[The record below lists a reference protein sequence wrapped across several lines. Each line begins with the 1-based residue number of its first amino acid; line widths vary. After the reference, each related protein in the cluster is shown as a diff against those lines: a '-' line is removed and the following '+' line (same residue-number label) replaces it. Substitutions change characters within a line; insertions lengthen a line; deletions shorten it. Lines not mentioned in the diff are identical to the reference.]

1 MRNKSVFAAGVIAA
15 AVVLAACGQGN
26 QYVAPPLP
34 KVAVAKPVK
43 QPITRYLEATGNTA
57 SVNSADLVA
66 RVNGFIETI
75 NYQDGAP
82 VKKGDL
88 LFTIELEPYKVK
100 LDQAK
105 ASEESANSTYNQ
117 QQAAFERSAEL
128 IKQKVTTQ
136 ASYDQALANRDAAKS
151 SLDNAR
157 ANTRLAQ
164 INYDYAQVRAP
175 FDGIVTARK
184 VSVGTYVGGSGT
196 PTVLAT
202 IVQIDPIWVNFNI
215 SEQDVI
221 RVRAALAERG
231 ATRDDVM
238 KYKIEV
244 ALQDE
249 TDYPHIGLIDYVAPT
264 LSTTTGTL
272 AVRGLLPN
280 PKNVLLPGY
289 FVRIRVPRPTEDIAL
304 LVPDIALGSDQG
316 GRYVL
321 VVNNDNV
328 VEQRKVEI
336 GPLIGSLRVID
347 KGLTEN
353 DRVVVS
359 GTIRAIPGQKVDPQ
373 APAPATAAK

>member
-1 MRNKSVFAAGVIAA
+1 MRSRCTFAASAIAA
-15 AVVLAACGQGN
+15 AAILAACGQGN

-34 KVAVAKPVK
+34 KVSVAQPVK
-43 QPITRYLEATGNTA
+43 ESVTRYLEATGNTA
-57 SVNSADLVA
+57 AVNTADLVA

-105 ASEESANSTYNQ
+105 ASEASADSSYKQ
-117 QQAAFERSAEL
+117 AQAAYERSAEL
-128 IKQKVTTQ
+128 LKQKVTTQ
-136 ASYDQALANRDAAKS
+136 ASYDSALATRDAAQAT
-151 SLDNAR
+151 LDNAR
-157 ANTRLAQ
+157 SNTRLAQ

-202 IVQIDPIWVNFNI
+202 IVQLDPIWVNFNI

-221 RVRAALAERG
+221 RVRAALAQRG

-249 TDYPHIGLIDYVAPT
+249 TDYPHMGHIDYVAPT
-264 LSTTTGTL
+264 LNTTTGTL
-272 AVRGLLPN
+272 AVRGVLQN

-289 FVRIRVPRPTEDIAL
+289 FVRIRVPSPTKEMAL
-304 LVPDIALGSDQG
+304 LVPDTALGSDQG

-321 VVNNDNV
+321 VIGKDDV

-336 GPLIGSLRVID
+336 GPLVGSLRVID

-359 GTIRAIPGQKVDPQ
+359 GLLRAIPGQKVDPQ
-373 APAPATAAK
+373 PAAANTAAR